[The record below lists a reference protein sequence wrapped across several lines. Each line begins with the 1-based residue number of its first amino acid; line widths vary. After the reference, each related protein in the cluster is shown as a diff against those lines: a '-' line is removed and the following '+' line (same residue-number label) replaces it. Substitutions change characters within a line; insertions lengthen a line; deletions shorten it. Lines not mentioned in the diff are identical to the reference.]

1 MLIDNRE
8 KALIQLLPEEPVKV
22 LPVGDVW
29 IGLSGEE
36 LLPHG
41 LLIER
46 KSTVDFHNSILDKR
60 YREQRSRLL
69 ATATEYKA
77 HPVYILEGSLNIP
90 FATLE
95 KPALLKH
102 LTRLA
107 LRYHIP
113 FFTTAN
119 IRETAELLQILESQW
134 KDDPTTFQQPREL
147 TYVETRG
154 KSRIENSDDPK
165 VFAASVLMCCRGVSA
180 QTANAL
186 LAECGGTLA
195 GVWEASVE
203 TLAAIQVGKQKFG
216 KVKAERL
223 HSLLHQ

>member
-1 MLIDNRE
+1 MDNRE
-8 KALIQLLPEEPVKV
+8 RGLLPLLPDAQIKP

-69 ATATEYKA
+69 ATAAETQA
-77 HPVYILEGSLNIP
+77 HPVYILEGSLDIP

-95 KPALLKH
+95 KTALLKH

-113 FFTTAN
+113 IFRTAN
-119 IRETAELLQILESQW
+119 IKETAELLLLLESQW
-134 KDDPTTFQQPREL
+134 KDDPTTFQKPQEL

-165 VFAASVLMCCRGVSA
+165 VFAASVLACCRGVSPQGA
-180 QTANAL
+180 LAL
-186 LAECGGTLA
+186 LAAFGGTLQGVWQASPEALA
-195 GVWEASVE
+195 GV
-203 TLAAIQVGKQKFG
+203 QVGKQKFG

-223 HSLLHQ
+223 HALLHAT